1 MANILDDSYFLVN
14 KQKKE
19 FMLFGH
25 NIGIAFHYHF
35 EIKNAPLIDSIAII
49 PKHKFHVKFAHMV
62 KYSQYIIKAN

>member
-1 MANILDDSYFLVN
+1 
-14 KQKKE
+14 
-19 FMLFGH
+19 MLFGH